1 MFGEWAG
8 AVEPP
13 SEHAD
18 VSHDAAAE
26 AALARKLQLMILAQ
40 FLGEAPQS
48 SRMSGARSG
57 GAALRARARPAMT
70 VTVTM
75 MWDLRCSMC

>member
-40 FLGEAPQS
+40 FLGEAPQE
-48 SRMSGARSG
+48 
-57 GAALRARARPAMT
+57 
-70 VTVTM
+70 
-75 MWDLRCSMC
+75 